1 MTQKQQQSRDERPLL
16 DRLLALTFIESEDR
30 RLREDRIRD
39 LLPQQDDS
47 FGKAYDPQL
56 VRRLAA
62 YARPF
67 LRQFILAIVLMVARS
82 GFAIAAPWIV
92 GRAIDD
98 GIRNGDL
105 ATLRNW
111 TLLFAASAVGE
122 WITNR
127 ARIMIMAVVGTRV
140 VADVRSDLFR
150 HLLRLSLNFFNNYSV
165 GRLMSRLNNDVQVL
179 LGFITWSITG
189 LFRAGT
195 TLVGIIVIL
204 FAMNWRLALVALAV
218 LPLMF
223 FLTRFWSVRVR
234 DTYRQTR
241 QRISLIN
248 GYLNES
254 ISGIRVTKSFVR
266 EARNMRHFD
275 DLNQSY
281 FEANVR
287 ATLLSAL
294 YFPGIDFLASL
305 GIAAVV
311 GVGGWLVLGNALTAG
326 TLVAFILYV
335 ERFFDP
341 VRELADRYNSFQS
354 AMASSERIFALMDT
368 DPDLQD
374 ASEAYDL
381 PPINGQVDFDNVSF
395 AYEDGDPVLRAME
408 LRVTPGQRVALV
420 GETGAGKTTLV
431 KLLARFFD
439 VREGAI
445 AIDGHDIRR
454 VTQASLRSQLGIVS
468 QDTFLFS
475 GTVADNIR
483 YGRLDATEEEIAAAA
498 QTVGAHDFILRLPE
512 GYATDVGENGV
523 NLSVGQRQVLAC
535 ARAMLA
541 DPRIL
546 IMDEATS
553 SVDSATEKQ
562 IQYAM
567 DQLMQGRTTF
577 VIAHRLNTVVGAD
590 QIIVIEDG
598 QIVEQGRHA
607 ELLERRGRY
616 YDLYTL
622 QWAREEG
629 QETKCGRQDAGNKMQ
644 DD

>member
-1 MTQKQQQSRDERPLL
+1 MTQEQQQTQDDRSFL
-16 DRLLALTFIESEDR
+16 DRFLALTFIESEER
-30 RLREDRIRD
+30 RMREDRIRD
-39 LLPQQDDS
+39 LLPDQDDS
-47 FGKAYDPQL
+47 LGKIYDARL
-56 VRRLAA
+56 IRRLAG
-62 YARPF
+62 YTRPF
-67 LRQFILAIVLMVARS
+67 VGQFLLAILLMILRS
-82 GFAIAAPWIV
+82 TFAVAAPWIV

-98 GIRNGDL
+98 GIRTGNL
-105 ATLRNW
+105 VALRTW
-111 TLLFAASAVGE
+111 TLIFAVSAVGE

-140 VADVRSDLFR
+140 VADIRSSLFR

-165 GRLMSRLNNDVQVL
+165 GRLMSRLSNDVQVL

-189 LFRAGT
+189 LFRATT
-195 TLVGIIVIL
+195 TLLGIIIIL
-204 FAMNWRLALVALAV
+204 FVMNWRLALVALAV
-218 LPLMF
+218 LPVMF

-241 QRISLIN
+241 QRIALIN

-266 EARNMRHFD
+266 EAHNMRHFD

-294 YFPGIDFLASL
+294 YYPGIDFLASL

-326 TLVAFILYV
+326 TLIAFILYV
-335 ERFFDP
+335 ERFFQP

-354 AMASSERIFALMDT
+354 SMASSERIFALLDT

-374 ASEAYDL
+374 APDAYEL
-381 PPINGQVDFDNVSF
+381 PPITGRVDFDNISF
-395 AYEDGDPVLRAME
+395 AYEDDDPVLQE
-408 LRVTPGQRVALV
+408 VDLHVKPGQRIALV
-420 GETGAGKTTLV
+420 GETGAGKTTV
-431 KLLARFFD
+431 IKLLARLFD
-439 VREGAI
+439 VDEGTI
-445 AIDGHDIRR
+445 TIDGHDIRQ
-454 VTQASLRSQLGIVS
+454 VSQGSLRSQLGLVS

-475 GTVADNIR
+475 GTVAENIR
-483 YGRLDATEEEIAAAA
+483 YGRLDATEEEMTAAA
-498 QTVGAHDFILRLPE
+498 QAVGAHDFISRLPE
-512 GYATDVGENGV
+512 GYDTEVGEGGV

-553 SVDSATEKQ
+553 SVDSATENQ

-567 DQLMQGRTTF
+567 ERLMEDRTTF
-577 VIAHRLNTVVGAD
+577 VIAHRLNTVVSAD
-590 QIIVIEDG
+590 QIVVIEDG
-598 QIVEQGRHA
+598 QIVEQGRHI
-607 ELLERRGRY
+607 ELLARQGRY

-622 QWAREEG
+622 QWAKEEG
-629 QETKCGRQDAGNKMQ
+629 EEAGSKMQ
-644 DD
+644 DDKMTR